1 MKWSDASVTNVR
13 IFYTDDRNPCD
24 IGHRLRFSSLKRLDD
39 WLKSRP
45 WVTIRKML
53 MEYDYS
59 KCVEYDK
66 RFKNTSLIT
75 PEARSLF

>member
-1 MKWSDASVTNVR
+1 MANVR
-13 IFYTDDRNPCD
+13 IFYTDDRFPD
-24 IGHRLRFSSLKRLDD
+24 SAGTRMRFKSLSSLES

-59 KCVEYDK
+59 HVSELNNDYYEK
-66 RFKNTSLIT
+66 FKKTSLSS